1 MEPIAARPMRL
12 RAVRR
17 SSFAQYR
24 AEIDDVGIPAYRD
37 AAVHH
42 VYIGTLDTREGTE
55 RIFDGARAVGAV
67 NALGVEDRVAFAV

>member
-12 RAVRR
+12 R
-17 SSFAQYR
+17 
-24 AEIDDVGIPAYRD
+24 
-37 AAVHH
+37 AVHH